1 MVMAKPWQP
10 LAGSYCYSRYVTPRA
25 HIAFTT
31 LIATLV
37 VALPTNVFA
46 SLGASV
52 TTVDADRQKMQGAL
66 LRIVAGQSYTMH
78 EVRSATGT
86 NVREYA
92 DSGGTVFAVA
102 WDGPWMPDMS
112 TVLGDRFT
120 RYQQLLRQH
129 QLSKKKAR
137 GNVLIDEPDLFVQMS
152 GRMRAFTGRAMVPAL
167 MPAGVQREAIR

>member
-1 MVMAKPWQP
+1 V
-10 LAGSYCYSRYVTPRA
+10 RPRA
-25 HIAFTT
+25 RVAVAT

-37 VALPTNVFA
+37 VALPSNVSA

-66 LRIVAGQSYTMH
+66 LRIVASQSYTMH

-129 QLSKKKAR
+129 QLSKKAR
-137 GNVLIDEPDLFVQMS
+137 GNVLIDEPDLFLQMS